1 VLTISNQS
9 TPIAKRNQKKAGLR
23 CKLRNAICFVFCPV
37 LAMPAGRGKNSG
49 ERVLQIY

>member
-23 CKLRNAICFVFCPV
+23 CKLRNAICFIFFSGFGNACRV
-37 LAMPAGRGKNSG
+37 REISG